1 MEINNGITIWKDEI
15 SDSDVE
21 FIKNDLIVPNPKYVS
36 AINRGRRPVIKVNGR
51 YESIPKEVYF
61 MREYPDRIEVPL
73 AYADRLSGII
83 DINDDLIQPP
93 SVNGKTT
100 IQFRD
105 YQQEAVDNLIQH
117 NFGIICSPAASGKTI
132 MGIGIVQLL
141 QKKTLWIA
149 HREGLVTQAIKTFEE
164 YSNERAGFIGK
175 GKIEVGRLFTGGIIN
190 TVEKYVNDLKS
201 ENFEVIFIDEVH
213 RAPTSRVFNALNG
226 LSPTVTYGLSA
237 TPFREDG
244 LDDILYNLVGPIRCE
259 IQRER
264 LVKEGYII
272 TPTIHIVETGLSI
285 LMDDM
290 EYSDYIT
297 SMVSNVDR
305 NMDILKIL
313 LVSAA
318 NNIKT
323 FVLCDRTAHCDFL
336 YDTLSK
342 MINNVGV
349 VHGKNKKMEKTIR
362 SDVADGK
369 FSIVITNYQYF
380 SDGFDIPEIQM
391 LLFVAPFSSAIR
403 CEQTVGRVQRICQDK
418 PDAYV
423 IDLVDDNP
431 ISRSQLKNRLKVY
444 EKLGCRYKFIRKD
457 NLIW

>member
-190 TVEKYVNDLKS
+190 TVEKAKSLK
-201 ENFEVIFIDEVH
+201 
-213 RAPTSRVFNALNG
+213 NG
-226 LSPTVTYGLSA
+226 KP
-237 TPFREDG
+237 
-244 LDDILYNLVGPIRCE
+244 
-259 IQRER
+259 
-264 LVKEGYII
+264 
-272 TPTIHIVETGLSI
+272 
-285 LMDDM
+285 
-290 EYSDYIT
+290 
-297 SMVSNVDR
+297 
-305 NMDILKIL
+305 
-313 LVSAA
+313 
-318 NNIKT
+318 
-323 FVLCDRTAHCDFL
+323 
-336 YDTLSK
+336 K
-342 MINNVGV
+342 MIIAYTVKGKGVSFMENNVAF
-349 VHGKNKKMEKTIR
+349 HGK
-362 SDVADGK
+362 
-369 FSIVITNYQYF
+369 
-380 SDGFDIPEIQM
+380 
-391 LLFVAPFSSAIR
+391 APN
-403 CEQTVGRVQRICQDK
+403 EE
-418 PDAYV
+418 
-423 IDLVDDNP
+423 
-431 ISRSQLKNRLKVY
+431 QLKQALEELKY
-444 EKLGCRYKFIRKD
+444 E
-457 NLIW
+457 